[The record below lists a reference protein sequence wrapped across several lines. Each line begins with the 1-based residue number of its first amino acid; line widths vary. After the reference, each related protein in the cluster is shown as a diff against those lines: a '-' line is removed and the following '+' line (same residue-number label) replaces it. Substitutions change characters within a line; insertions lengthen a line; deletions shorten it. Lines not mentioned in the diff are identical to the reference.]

1 MEARNGTGSPGLA
14 GIVLHSSSIRGC
26 SFTFCAARLAL
37 KGFAALPFPRV
48 QPQTRAQ
55 GCLQHVWHSQRPGIK
70 SFGSGRGWKSGVSHL
85 GDGAAAPAHGA
96 AHGLGLAQ
104 VAQAQEWWQEV
115 RELLWQQLAINKD
128 ELECDAA
135 SGWK

>member
-1 MEARNGTGSPGLA
+1 M
-14 GIVLHSSSIRGC
+14 
-26 SFTFCAARLAL
+26 
-37 KGFAALPFPRV
+37 
-48 QPQTRAQ
+48 
-55 GCLQHVWHSQRPGIK
+55 QHVWHSQRPGIK

-85 GDGAAAPAHGA
+85 GDGAAAPAHGVA
-96 AHGLGLAQ
+96 RGLGLAQ

-135 SGWK
+135 SGWKRSISNVSKIKSLPDGLQRSGG